1 MKNNLL
7 KFLTILLFVL
17 NVSANNTTIV
27 VSDID
32 QEEINDIQSI
42 NVLPDFS
49 GEESDSP
56 LKH

>member
-1 MKNNLL
+1 MKNKLL

-49 GEESDSP
+49 GEKSDSP

>member
-1 MKNNLL
+1 MKNKLL
-7 KFLTILLFVL
+7 KFLAILLFVL

>member
-1 MKNNLL
+1 MKNKLL

-49 GEESDSP
+49 GEASDSP

>member
-1 MKNNLL
+1 MKNKLL

-17 NVSANNTTIV
+17 NVSVNNTTIV

>member
-1 MKNNLL
+1 MKNKLL

-56 LKH
+56 IKH

>member
-1 MKNNLL
+1 MKNKLL